1 MTHKTSLRWVYS
13 ELGRT
18 SGVGRDSHPPEC
30 LHNKGRQTVI
40 EITWTESRSGMRE
53 GLGGCGG
60 LMGDNCSYFCNK
72 SRG

>member
-40 EITWTESRSGMRE
+40 EITWTESRSGRGWE
-53 GLGGCGG
+53 VVGVDGGQ
-60 LMGDNCSYFCNK
+60 L
-72 SRG
+72 